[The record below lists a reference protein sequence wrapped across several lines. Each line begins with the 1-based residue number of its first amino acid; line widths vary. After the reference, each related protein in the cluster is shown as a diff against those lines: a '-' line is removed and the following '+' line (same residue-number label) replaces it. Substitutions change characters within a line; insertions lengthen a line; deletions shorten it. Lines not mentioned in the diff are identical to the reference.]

1 MGEIR
6 IHSGYEIIESIKINE
21 IEFVLG
27 KRLKGHQQFVT
38 WICYNGTDYNLG
50 HYITRKAQAK
60 IDLYNRA
67 RQEITYRL
75 KAIKENIN
83 EK

>member
-6 IHSGYEIIESIKINE
+6 VHAGYEIIESIKINE
-21 IEFVLG
+21 VEFVLG

-38 WICYNGTDYNLG
+38 WICHNGTDYNFG
-50 HYITRKAQAK
+50 HYITKKKQAK

-67 RQEITYRL
+67 KQEISYRL
-75 KAIKENIN
+75 KEIKESV
-83 EK
+83 K